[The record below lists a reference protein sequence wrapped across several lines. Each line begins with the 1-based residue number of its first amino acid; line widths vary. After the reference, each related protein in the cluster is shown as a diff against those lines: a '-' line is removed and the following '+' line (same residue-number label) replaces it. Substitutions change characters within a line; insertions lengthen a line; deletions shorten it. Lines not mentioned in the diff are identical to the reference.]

1 MEDLSGIA
9 KGGIGAAFAIVAAIA
24 FLWIKARQNRV
35 ETDDAKRAALE
46 AELAE
51 AVRAHRAHYR
61 GDDAIGTIREARR
74 IERLRAKL
82 GYKKE
87 NESK

>member
-1 MEDLSGIA
+1 MEELSGIA

-46 AELAE
+46 EELAD
-51 AVRAHRAHYR
+51 AVRAHRAHLR
-61 GDDAIGTIREARR
+61 GSDAIGANREKRR
-74 IERLRAKL
+74 INRIRAKL
-82 GYKKE
+82 GYKKK
-87 NESK
+87 ESK

>member
-1 MEDLSGIA
+1 MEELSGIA

-24 FLWIKARQNRV
+24 YLWIRARQNRV

-51 AVRAHRAHYR
+51 AVRAHRAHLR
-61 GDDAIGTIREARR
+61 GGDAIGANREKRR
-74 IERLRAKL
+74 INRIRAKL
-82 GYKKE
+82 GYKKKD
-87 NESK
+87 ESK